1 MKHAILVMGLLLAAC
16 SAEEETPP
24 PEQAPQGRV
33 ETRAIRNTDAVGT
46 GGGAIADKIDTAL
59 DKQDE
64 ANRKSQEAADQAD
77 PPP

>member
-1 MKHAILVMGLLLAAC
+1 MKHAILVVGLLLAAC
-16 SAEEETPP
+16 GAEEETPP
-24 PEQAPQGRV
+24 PEKAPQGRA

-64 ANRKSQEAADQAD
+64 ASRKKQEAADQVE
-77 PPP
+77 